1 MKPPPIRIRLTL
13 LYSLAMAATL
23 FSIGFVSLWMVQQA
37 VDHLEKN
44 ELRQRARSVARFVES
59 RPENESFSQLQ
70 DNIADAFHNSHGN
83 KWLQVINEQGRWLY
97 RSPHVAAVYPDLV
110 LPQQAPKQGR
120 YFTYTAESLHVRA
133 LIEPIEVH
141 GVHYTVQTGLTL
153 GVTLAVLSNFRIHL
167 FLLFTVGLLVSSVTG
182 HYMSRRALQPVA
194 ALAAEA
200 SRINDRN
207 LETRLPV
214 STAKDEISN
223 LSRTLNQMLER
234 IDRAFASVRTFAD
247 NASHELRT
255 PLTVLRAEIEVALHH
270 PHNVE
275 EYQAILHRL
284 YEETVSMTGLVENL
298 LALAR
303 SNGGTEIV
311 SLSPVLVSHLLFQA
325 ERTWRSAM
333 EKAMLEFRVE
343 APKDDQTVLGDAQS
357 IERLLSILLE
367 NASKYTPPGGS
378 VTLRAEIARERMVF
392 SVLDTGIGIAPEDSY
407 RIFDR
412 FYRASRAGGPA
423 GSGLGLALAKWIA
436 ERHNTM
442 LTVTSEPG
450 RGSCFSLSL
459 QLLPH
464 TRTETPRFN
473 VARVD

>member
-1 MKPPPIRIRLTL
+1 MKSLPIRIRLTL
-13 LYSLAMAATL
+13 LYSLAMAATM
-23 FSIGFVSLWMVQQA
+23 FSIGFVSLWMVQGA
-37 VDHLEKN
+37 IDYLEKS

-70 DNIADAFHNSHGN
+70 DNIADAFHSSHGN
-83 KWLQVINEQGRWLY
+83 KWLQVIDEHGRWLY
-97 RSPHVAAVYPDLV
+97 RSPHVAAVYPELV
-110 LPQQAPKQGR
+110 LPQQAQKEGR
-120 YFTYTAESLHVRA
+120 YFTYTAESLKVRA

-153 GVTLAVLSNFRIHL
+153 GVTLDVLSNFRIHL
-167 FLLFTVGLLVSSVTG
+167 FLLFSVGLLVSSVTG
-182 HYMSRRALQPVA
+182 HFMSRRALKPVA

-214 STAKDEISN
+214 SAAKDEISD

-270 PHNVE
+270 SHSVE
-275 EYQAILHRL
+275 EYQAILRRL
-284 YEETVSMTGLVENL
+284 DEETVNMTGLVENL

-303 SNGGTEIV
+303 SNGGTEIMALAPTPV
-311 SLSPVLVSHLLFQA
+311 SRLLCQA
-325 ERTWRSAM
+325 EQTWRGAM
-333 EKAMLEFRVE
+333 EKAMLQFHVDS
-343 APKDDQTVLGDAQS
+343 PGDDRTLLGDARS
-357 IERLLSILLE
+357 IDRLLSILLE

-378 VTLRAEIARERMVF
+378 VTLRAELAGERMVF
-392 SVLDTGIGIAPEDSY
+392 SVLDSGIGIAPEDRQ

-412 FYRASRAGGPA
+412 FYRASRSDAPA
-423 GSGLGLALAKWIA
+423 GSGLGLALAKWLA

-450 RGSCFSLSL
+450 QGSCFSFSL
-459 QLLPH
+459 QILSQA
-464 TRTETPRFN
+464 TKETPSLS
-473 VARVD
+473 VMKIV